1 MDREYGGC
9 RILSMIAC
17 ILGGCLYSFPVCF
30 SYALFL
36 FLLSHL
42 LIFFYHFL
50 CLLLTRLS
58 VFPVDL
64 RYSCIFLYSV
74 VAFRSFHTY
83 NKTAL
88 PRTLLLSLASHNP
101 GWLALV
107 FGLSPGSNGG
117 FKAHLWLQAAST
129 PTSGQRALSL
139 TSLHNIDQRAFS
151 KAKK

>member
-88 PRTLLLSLASHNP
+88 PRTLLLSLASLWIITRLQWWFQGSP
-101 GWLALV
+101 LAAGS
-107 FGLSPGSNGG
+107 FDTYFWTASPITDKSSQHRPKS
-117 FKAHLWLQAAST
+117 FQ
-129 PTSGQRALSL
+129 
-139 TSLHNIDQRAFS
+139 
-151 KAKK
+151 